1 MGSMADKGLKSHPY
15 GFGIR
20 CGMAYCARLLE
31 ELFVNVERL
40 LHTDD
45 RAISS
50 HAKQPDEPTGSG
62 LNATSFTR
70 PNVLCVRVDQ
80 DSKRFMRSIPKYR
93 LKELETKSNRLTA
106 ARPAAVERS
115 LDQAGIDLSKAREY
129 YSLLGGDTGVEA
141 VNRVSTDCHRRSL
154 NRST

>member
-20 CGMAYCARLLE
+20 CGTAYCARLLE

-50 HAKQPDEPTGSG
+50 HAKQPDEPTGS
-62 LNATSFTR
+62 
-70 PNVLCVRVDQ
+70 
-80 DSKRFMRSIPKYR
+80 
-93 LKELETKSNRLTA
+93 LTA

-115 LDQAGIDLSKAREY
+115 LDQAGIDLSKARGY

-154 NRST
+154 EPLHVE